1 MGSSLLALNHLNR
14 INLTKMSETEVKT
27 DAPTAEEIKGTK
39 RTAEDELDVAKKQK
53 TENGSN
59 GAGNGAAAE
68 ENGADVE
75 EEEDVDEED
84 KEALG
89 EEEEGEGEEDLDEEA
104 EGEEGEEEEDG
115 EGGGRG
121 RRRLNFLVCC
131 HPTSSFR
138 TTYTKY
144 ATSSSSLLYKKRGK
158 KRSTASVRKVPQSK
172 RAKCQTNSL
181 LSTKRPNIR

>member
-1 MGSSLLALNHLNR
+1 MGVQPRLHHCMGSSLLALNHLNR

-59 GAGNGAAAE
+59 GA
-68 ENGADVE
+68 DVE

-84 KEALG
+84 EEALG

-115 EGGGRG
+115 EGEEEEEGDD
-121 RRRLNFLVCC
+121 
-131 HPTSSFR
+131 
-138 TTYTKY
+138 
-144 ATSSSSLLYKKRGK
+144 
-158 KRSTASVRKVPQSK
+158 
-172 RAKCQTNSL
+172 
-181 LSTKRPNIR
+181 

>member
-1 MGSSLLALNHLNR
+1 MGVQPRLHHCSSSSLLALNHLNR

-84 KEALG
+84 EEAL
-89 EEEEGEGEEDLDEEA
+89 GEEDLDEEA

-115 EGGGRG
+115 EGEEEEEGDD
-121 RRRLNFLVCC
+121 
-131 HPTSSFR
+131 
-138 TTYTKY
+138 
-144 ATSSSSLLYKKRGK
+144 
-158 KRSTASVRKVPQSK
+158 
-172 RAKCQTNSL
+172 
-181 LSTKRPNIR
+181 

>member
-1 MGSSLLALNHLNR
+1 MGVQPRLHHCSSSSLLALNHLNR

-39 RTAEDELDVAKKQK
+39 RTAEDELDVAKKLK

-75 EEEDVDEED
+75 EEEDV
-84 KEALG
+84 EALG

-115 EGGGRG
+115 EGEEEEEGDD
-121 RRRLNFLVCC
+121 
-131 HPTSSFR
+131 
-138 TTYTKY
+138 
-144 ATSSSSLLYKKRGK
+144 
-158 KRSTASVRKVPQSK
+158 
-172 RAKCQTNSL
+172 
-181 LSTKRPNIR
+181 

>member
-53 TENGSN
+53 TENG
-59 GAGNGAAAE
+59 AAAE

-75 EEEDVDEED
+75 EEEDVGEED
-84 KEALG
+84 EEALG
-89 EEEEGEGEEDLDEEA
+89 EEE

-115 EGGGRG
+115 EGEEEEEGDD
-121 RRRLNFLVCC
+121 
-131 HPTSSFR
+131 
-138 TTYTKY
+138 
-144 ATSSSSLLYKKRGK
+144 
-158 KRSTASVRKVPQSK
+158 
-172 RAKCQTNSL
+172 
-181 LSTKRPNIR
+181 

>member
-59 GAGNGAAAE
+59 GAGNGAVAE
-68 ENGADVE
+68 ENGA
-75 EEEDVDEED
+75 
-84 KEALG
+84 
-89 EEEEGEGEEDLDEEA
+89 GEEDLDEEA

-115 EGGGRG
+115 EGEEEEEGDD
-121 RRRLNFLVCC
+121 
-131 HPTSSFR
+131 
-138 TTYTKY
+138 
-144 ATSSSSLLYKKRGK
+144 
-158 KRSTASVRKVPQSK
+158 
-172 RAKCQTNSL
+172 
-181 LSTKRPNIR
+181 